1 MLPEQDKQFPS
12 GTHEAF
18 TLEGNPTHVGIV
30 MLMFFGNK
38 GYFLEAELRLFKS
51 RHSIILLSHYFL
63 SVQNAVII
71 KLELNL
77 NLVKIK
83 NIHSYCTLEV
93 EGS

>member
-38 GYFLEAELRLFKS
+38 GYFLEAELRLFGHVNFS
-51 RHSIILLSHYFL
+51 AEITGR
-63 SVQNAVII
+63 
-71 KLELNL
+71 
-77 NLVKIK
+77 
-83 NIHSYCTLEV
+83 
-93 EGS
+93 G